1 MTNKQLLN
9 QQPARRNRERGIA
22 LIIALLAMGVLT
34 SVGFALMLSSSTET
48 LIHAN
53 FRSSERAFYA
63 SRGGLEEIRGRM
75 GPDALPAIQIP
86 APADTNTA
94 TYILNGAIDP
104 SQDGCT
110 FTTPVGNINCED
122 PQRALTLTRNFVP
135 TVQDAGQVPYVWTK
149 AVVATQRKLNR
160 NLVTPGVLA
169 GLDDAIWVCFD
180 GENLMLAPVGLPQCV
195 PDFAPVYIL
204 TTLSIDQGGARR
216 FIRQVA
222 SYGMLPPLTG
232 PLTLDGPN
240 PTFNGPSSAPSFISG
255 VDAGAQG
262 DSGPAIGTINNG
274 DANAIGNSIPKQ
286 KQDDYPGDG
295 GAGPPADIQNVSG
308 DLHDLY
314 SDCAG
319 LISIVNTLTETADYF
334 QTGPVSSL
342 PDPGSV
348 GNPIINVVDGDANLS
363 SSDLPGAGILLVT
376 GDLTFNGYPTWD
388 GIIFVIGNG
397 RLRVTG
403 AGNGTITGGIFIAN
417 TTTCPAALG
426 SPEFTTS
433 GGGTMQLQYNT
444 DLTEPPG
451 GYMRL
456 KLLSLNY

>member
-110 FTTPVGNINCED
+110 FTTPVGDINCED

-204 TTLSIDQGGARR
+204 TTLSIDQGG
-216 FIRQVA
+216 
-222 SYGMLPPLTG
+222 
-232 PLTLDGPN
+232 
-240 PTFNGPSSAPSFISG
+240 
-255 VDAGAQG
+255 
-262 DSGPAIGTINNG
+262 
-274 DANAIGNSIPKQ
+274 
-286 KQDDYPGDG
+286 
-295 GAGPPADIQNVSG
+295 
-308 DLHDLY
+308 
-314 SDCAG
+314 
-319 LISIVNTLTETADYF
+319 
-334 QTGPVSSL
+334 
-342 PDPGSV
+342 
-348 GNPIINVVDGDANLS
+348 
-363 SSDLPGAGILLVT
+363 
-376 GDLTFNGYPTWD
+376 
-388 GIIFVIGNG
+388 
-397 RLRVTG
+397 
-403 AGNGTITGGIFIAN
+403 
-417 TTTCPAALG
+417 
-426 SPEFTTS
+426 
-433 GGGTMQLQYNT
+433 
-444 DLTEPPG
+444 
-451 GYMRL
+451 
-456 KLLSLNY
+456 